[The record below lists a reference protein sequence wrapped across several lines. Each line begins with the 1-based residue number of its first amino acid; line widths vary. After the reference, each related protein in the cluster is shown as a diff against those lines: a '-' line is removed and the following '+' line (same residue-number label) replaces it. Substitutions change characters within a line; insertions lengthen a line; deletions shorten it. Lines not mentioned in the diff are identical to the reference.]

1 MRKLDLRVLMDS
13 LYDSDD
19 YFVRIEPESSNYE
32 EEYHQTTIDPDGNKR
47 NLLMERSRSLDA
59 TKEITSF
66 LSKINPS
73 KILDFG
79 CGPGWILSSLDDNWE
94 KHGIEISKFVSKTAS
109 KYAKIHTGL
118 IETFKEKDFD
128 VIIMNHVIEHLS
140 DPVSVIKEIY
150 SILKPGGKLI
160 IGTPD
165 FDCGA
170 ARRYG
175 DKFRLLNDPTH
186 ISLFSNDS
194 MHRFLR
200 NHNFKIN
207 KVEYPYFDT
216 EWFNLNTLKAML
228 NNKTISPP
236 FYGSAMTF
244 LCQKI

>member
-1 MRKLDLRVLMDS
+1 MDS
-13 LYDSDD
+13 LYDSGD
-19 YFVRIEPESSNYE
+19 YFVKIEPESSNYE
-32 EEYHQTTIDPDGNKR
+32 EEYHLIATDPDGNKR
-47 NLLMERSRSLDA
+47 NLLEERSRSLA
-59 TKEITSF
+59 QTKEITEF
-66 LSKINPS
+66 LSKIKPG

-109 KYAKIHTGL
+109 KYAKIHTGS

-128 VIIMNHVIEHLS
+128 LIIMNHVIEHLS

-150 SILKPGGKLI
+150 SILKPAGKLI

-175 DKFRLLNDPTH
+175 DKFRLLHDPTH

-200 NHNFKIN
+200 DHNFKIN
-207 KVEYPYFDT
+207 QVEYPYFDT